1 MAPGLP
7 ESLEEL
13 HHVMPRQAVQFATG
27 APYRG
32 MSWRPR
38 DFTVS
43 ECKFDVGRGGLRS
56 RRVQVDTQENDDAPK
71 AQEEVH
77 ADPTL

>member
-13 HHVMPRQAVQFATG
+13 HHVMPRPAVEFATQSPTQG
-27 APYRG
+27 NVVEAAGFHSVRTQVRWG
-32 MSWRPR
+32 
-38 DFTVS
+38 
-43 ECKFDVGRGGLRS
+43 CGLRS
-56 RRVQVDTQENDDAPK
+56 RRIQVDMLENDDAPK
-71 AQEEVH
+71 AEEEVH